1 MLFRSEEAPDEVH
14 YRKDF
19 HIEVAEGTR
28 IKSVALIRTGLPTHS
43 QSANIRYIK
52 LAFTQDVRKGK
63 LTVTAPAVPAQAIP
77 GDYMLFV
84 VDKNGV
90 PSMAKHVRVPIM
102 RNDDERHE
110 DENHEHDRHEDE
122 RRAKR

>member
-1 MLFRSEEAPDEVH
+1 
-14 YRKDF
+14 
-19 HIEVAEGTR
+19 
-28 IKSVALIRTGLPTHS
+28 
-43 QSANIRYIK
+43 
-52 LAFTQDVRKGK
+52 
-63 LTVTAPAVPAQAIP
+63 
-77 GDYMLFV
+77 MLFV

-90 PSMAKHVRVPIM
+90 PSMAKHVRVPVM